1 MCGAVKE
8 SLLMPTMAQQ
18 FLQCVCVCV
27 FSKSCHL
34 VYDQVFQKTGFE
46 LVIWNSN
53 EIFQVSLCV
62 ALVMFYLCLDDAVYT

>member
-1 MCGAVKE
+1 VWCSEGVIVDASHGTTVLAV
-8 SLLMPTMAQQ
+8 
-18 FLQCVCVCV
+18 CVCVCV
-27 FSKSCHL
+27 LNSCRL

-62 ALVMFYLCLDDAVYT
+62 ALVMFYLCLKVSYC

>member
-1 MCGAVKE
+1 MWCSEGVIVDANHGTTVLAV
-8 SLLMPTMAQQ
+8 
-18 FLQCVCVCV
+18 CVCVCV